1 MILIKHSNILSNR
14 LSSPASSSLGV
25 FYFILSLRALLH
37 PLTHA
42 LSNLHSRG
50 PGTYPATLNRVG
62 LVTQKVRYR
71 LPFCTHPCSAVVWQ
85 REACRGRRSH
95 DLPSWHNFGVGAVSK
110 LVMKNRTKSVLY
122 MTLFVGAKSN
132 AVQVQGSW
140 NSALLSGSSTLVA
153 VLWKLR
159 H

>member
-25 FYFILSLRALLH
+25 FHFVLSLRVLH
-37 PLTHA
+37 SLIHA

-50 PGTYPATLNRVG
+50 PGTYPSTLNRFG
-62 LVTQKVRYR
+62 LVTHKARYR

-95 DLPSWHNFGVGAVSK
+95 DLPSWHSFGVGAVSK
-110 LVMKNRTKSVLY
+110 LVMKNRMKSVLY
-122 MTLFVGAKSN
+122 MTHFVGAKSN

-140 NSALLSGSSTLVA
+140 NSALLSCSSTLVA